1 MCRDTRA
8 EALEESLT
16 KLGVERLNKD
26 DVQKM
31 QWDVLEPKI
40 GNWVHYMRIAVR
52 RMNVIFHFYLLLTFF
67 NVIFVFLFWL
77 WFFTVLFVHNI
88 FPLPLFTCF
97 RKGTDMQFFLCN
109 TCVVFTHGQL
119 YIACSR
125 VHIVDG
131 VKIYI
136 SRSSGTTPCTSKM
149 LSIQK
154 FLGNFHKPVELL
166 LIASLR

>member
-52 RMNVIFHFYLLLTFF
+52 RMNVLFHFYLLLTFF
-67 NVIFVFLFWL
+67 NVIFVFLFGKVKL
-77 WFFTVLFVHNI
+77 LFTGEKKICDQILEGVESLRSQCFAEITANSLAMLLSFGEAVAKSKRSPEKLFVLLDMYEI
-88 FPLPLFTCF
+88 MKELQPEVCF
-97 RKGTDMQFFLCN
+97 VYIYRQQFN
-109 TCVVFTHGQL
+109 
-119 YIACSR
+119 
-125 VHIVDG
+125 
-131 VKIYI
+131 
-136 SRSSGTTPCTSKM
+136 
-149 LSIQK
+149 
-154 FLGNFHKPVELL
+154 
-166 LIASLR
+166 